1 MANNERSTNTRPGI
15 DLQSPDS
22 RANLFATYAVLRN
35 DYPVC
40 QVEPDG
46 AWVVSRFED
55 VRFVLA
61 NPKLFSA
68 STADELYDMDSDTD
82 ENENENENKIPRL
95 IVSQDPPEHG
105 KYQRLVNKAFLDKAT
120 KPLIPLMRD
129 TAQSLLTKFDKETPV
144 DFVEHFAYPYIGT
157 ITRRIVGLDEK
168 QSLAELRE
176 WVELEGSIALPPHDD
191 GFMEA
196 FKAAVSRQNRYFT
209 EIMNERRKA
218 PQSDLVTHLVESE
231 VDGRHLTDREI
242 CGLLCLLVSAGYITT
257 MHSLSHAVILL
268 SRKPEV
274 LAELLA
280 SPQLLPAF
288 IEELLRF
295 SPSVLATIRTT
306 TQAVTL
312 AGVEIPAG
320 AMVIPLLAAANRDP
334 SAFRDPDVFDLNRPR
349 IGRHLAFGH
358 GVHTCL
364 GAALARLELRIA
376 LETLLSTYTQITC
389 PPDEDLVWTDT
400 QFIRGVSELPVRF
413 H

>member
-1 MANNERSTNTRPGI
+1 MAISERSSTIRPGI
-15 DLQSPDS
+15 YLQSPEVQADPYP
-22 RANLFATYAVLRN
+22 TYALMRN

-46 AWVVSRFED
+46 VWAVSRFED

-61 NPKLFSA
+61 NPELFSA
-68 STADELYDMDSDTD
+68 SALDALYKLDADED
-82 ENENENENKIPRL
+82 KIPRL
-95 IVSQDPPEHG
+95 ILSQDPPEHE

-129 TAQSLLTKFDKETPV
+129 TAQSLLARFDKGAPL

-157 ITRRIVGLDEK
+157 IIRRIVGLDDR
-168 QSLAELRE
+168 QSLAELRQ
-176 WVELEGSIALPPHDD
+176 WLKLEERVAPPPRDAA
-191 GFMEA
+191 FTEA
-196 FKAAVSRQNRYFT
+196 FNAAISRQNRYFM
-209 EIMNERRKA
+209 EIMDERRTA
-218 PQSDLVTHLVESE
+218 PQDDLVTSLVEAE
-231 VDGRHLTDREI
+231 VDGRKLSDEEI
-242 CGLLCLLVSAGYITT
+242 CGLLCLLVAAGYGTT
-257 MHSLSHAVILL
+257 THMLSHAVILL

-280 SPQLLPAF
+280 SPQSIPAF

-295 SPSVLATIRTT
+295 SPSVLGTVRRT

-320 AMVIPLLAAANRDP
+320 ATVISLLAAANRDP
-334 SAFRDPDVFDLNRPR
+334 SAYEYPDVFDLSRPR
-349 IGRHLAFGH
+349 VGRHLTFGH

-376 LETLLSTYTQITC
+376 LETLLSTYTRIAC
-389 PPDEDLVWTDT
+389 PADEDLVWADT
-400 QFIRGVSELPVRF
+400 LFVRGVSELPVRF